1 MLVSIKTHVE
11 ESGVVSFSCKISG
24 GSSDLNFFALL
35 CFDFAHHC
43 TFPPEKF
50 LSNIID
56 GKQIVTCGIVTP
68 AVQ

>member
-1 MLVSIKTHVE
+1 MSLSIKTHVE

-24 GSSDLNFFALL
+24 GSSDLKCFALL
-35 CFDFAHHC
+35 CFYFAHHG

-56 GKQIVTCGIVTP
+56 GKQIVTCDVVTP